1 MAAADTL
8 RDRLARS
15 ASFGRAKRVS
25 AADEAEATAAAMKEL
40 GEPSS
45 PDSPLQ
51 ALRPMALAPA
61 ITGSILPSIWPR
73 RSG

>member
-51 ALRPMALAPA
+51 DSPDHKMTPARPPTALTAVRK
-61 ITGSILPSIWPR
+61 TS
-73 RSG
+73 